1 MALTVCYPVLPYI
14 GMGAGF
20 RQCPLKNREGATA
33 MAAIDL
39 ILTDNPSIKGR
50 EDRYVRVRVEAAKTI
65 KSWRSSLFSFE
76 WLTPDGAIRGL
87 DDLPLHERDK
97 RLKVEKAL
105 QAGQSL
111 ACPVLGIG
119 LLDNIEIGAGRD
131 VFLTLAAA
139 GHTAI
144 EVHIPVSSKKEFQ
157 DFVLP

>member
-1 MALTVCYPVLPYI
+1 
-14 GMGAGF
+14 
-20 RQCPLKNREGATA
+20 

-65 KSWRSSLFSFE
+65 KSWRPSLFSFE